1 MNLHSFDR
9 EYVDQLVAG
18 NPEVERHFTN
28 YFGDLLYIK
37 LRARVRSPQL
47 REDIAQETFLRVF
60 SFLRRNRGL
69 DHPERLGAFV
79 NTVCSNIVLEQFR
92 AEGRSSELP
101 DHLADPPDQAA
112 SSESRLVTEERKQH
126 VRRILESLPEKDRD
140 LLRKVFLEEED
151 KDEVCREMNVDR
163 DYLRV
168 LLHRAKARF
177 RQGFLKTKA
186 VGFALLT
193 L

>member
-1 MNLHSFDR
+1 MDLQSFDR
-9 EYVDQLVAG
+9 EYVDQLVGG
-18 NPEVERHFTN
+18 NPDVERHFTN

-37 LRARVRSPQL
+37 LRSRVRSPQL
-47 REDIAQETFLRVF
+47 REDIAQETFLRVL

-92 AEGRSSELP
+92 AEGRSPELP
-101 DHLADPPDQAA
+101 DHLADPPDKAA
-112 SSESRLVTEERKQH
+112 SNESRLVTEERKQQ

-151 KDEVCREMNVDR
+151 KDVVCREMNVDR

-177 RQGFLKTKA
+177 RLSFLKTKA
-186 VGFALLT
+186 AGFAMLAL
-193 L
+193 

>member
-1 MNLHSFDR
+1 MNLQSFDR
-9 EYVDQLVAG
+9 DYVDQLVAG
-18 NPEVERHFTN
+18 NPEVERHFTQ
-28 YFGDLLYIK
+28 YFSDLLHIK

-47 REDIAQETFLRVF
+47 REDVAQETFLRVF
-60 SFLRRNRGL
+60 AYLRRHRGL

-79 NTVCSNIVLEQFR
+79 NTVCTNVVLEHFR

-112 SSESRLVTEERKQH
+112 SSESRLVTEERKQQ
-126 VRRILESLPEKDRD
+126 VRKILEGLPAKDRD

-168 LLHRAKARF
+168 LLHRAKTRF
-177 RQGFLKTKA
+177 RQGLLKTKA

>member
-18 NPEVERHFTN
+18 NPDVERHFTN

-101 DHLADPPDQAA
+101 DHLADPPDPTAG
-112 SSESRLVTEERKQH
+112 SESRLVTEERKQH
-126 VRRILESLPEKDRD
+126 VRRILESLPAKDRD

>member
-37 LRARVRSPQL
+37 LRSRVRSPQL

-101 DHLADPPDQAA
+101 DHLADPPDPTAG
-112 SSESRLVTEERKQH
+112 SESRLVTEERKQQ
-126 VRRILESLPEKDRD
+126 VRRILESLPEKDRI

-177 RQGFLKTKA
+177 RQGFLKTRA